1 MQEPLFTTVKLEDF
15 VPADHPLRPLRLLV
29 NQALKRLNGL
39 FGTIYADSG
48 RASIAPE
55 KLLRA
60 LLLQVFYSVRSERM
74 LMEQMRYNLLFRWF
88 VGLAIEDAVWD
99 HSVFSKNRDRL
110 LEHDVVEAFFTEVMS
125 LADKQ
130 GLLSREHFSVD
141 GTLIQAW
148 ASHKSFRPTDGSDDP
163 PAGGGRNVDTDW
175 KGKRR
180 SNDTHESS
188 TDPDARLFRKGR
200 QSGAILCYQG
210 HILMENRSGLVVG
223 AVVSHADGFGER
235 ASALRLLDCVPGRH
249 AKTLGA
255 DKGYDM
261 RDFVRDCRARKVT
274 PHVARNDTHQGG
286 SAIDGRTSRHAGY
299 GISQVIRKRI
309 EEHFGWGK
317 TVGRIRQTAYRGL
330 KRVDQHFKLTMLASN
345 LTRMARM
352 LTVVPPQGAVQ

>member
-39 FGTIYADSG
+39 FSTIYADGG

-110 LEHDVVEAFFTEVMS
+110 LEHEVVEAFFTEVMS

-130 GLLSREHFSVD
+130 GLLFREHFSVD

-148 ASHKSFRPTDGSDDP
+148 ASHKSFQPKDGSGDP
-163 PAGGGRNVDTDW
+163 PAGGGRNVDTD
-175 KGKRR
+175 
-180 SNDTHESS
+180 
-188 TDPDARLFRKGR
+188 
-200 QSGAILCYQG
+200 
-210 HILMENRSGLVVG
+210 
-223 AVVSHADGFGER
+223 
-235 ASALRLLDCVPGRH
+235 
-249 AKTLGA
+249 
-255 DKGYDM
+255 
-261 RDFVRDCRARKVT
+261 
-274 PHVARNDTHQGG
+274 
-286 SAIDGRTSRHAGY
+286 
-299 GISQVIRKRI
+299 
-309 EEHFGWGK
+309 
-317 TVGRIRQTAYRGL
+317 
-330 KRVDQHFKLTMLASN
+330 
-345 LTRMARM
+345 
-352 LTVVPPQGAVQ
+352 